1 MDHTCEKCGKTFS
14 QKSKYTAHNKRKTPC
29 NKFNTNTTTNTNTNI
44 DIVTPS
50 DNKLPFSYSELSV
63 TLTHQISKNDKKDG
77 GIYFTPP
84 KTIDYNLKL
93 LDEFIPTIRNV
104 LEPSCGSCEFIVAL
118 NNKYQNLNITGIE
131 LNETIYESIKP
142 LENEHITL
150 YNQSYLEW
158 NDTTKYDLIIGNPP
172 YFVMSKTDV
181 NSTYY
186 NYFDGRPNIF
196 ILFLIKS
203 LKLLNPD
210 GILSFILPK
219 NFLNCLYYNKTR
231 RYILKKFKII
241 NIIICD
247 DNYLETKQDTIM
259 LIIQNKVDL
268 NQNYKFTLMEN
279 VEEDFPEDDVIFGSP
294 ENIIQL
300 KLLYEN
306 STTLSKLNFTVNVG
320 NIVWN
325 QVKDQLTDDTTKT
338 LLIYSSDIRNNELC
352 LQNYSNEDKK
362 NYINRQGFNTSVL
375 VINRGYGVGKYKFEY
390 CLIEGNVEY
399 LIENHL
405 ICVKYNLPINP
416 DELISLYERIIN
428 SFENEKT
435 KQFIQ
440 LYFGNNAINTTELQ
454 NILPI
459 YF

>member
-1 MDHTCEKCGKTFS
+1 
-14 QKSKYTAHNKRKTPC
+14 
-29 NKFNTNTTTNTNTNI
+29 
-44 DIVTPS
+44 
-50 DNKLPFSYSELSV
+50 
-63 TLTHQISKNDKKDG
+63 
-77 GIYFTPP
+77 
-84 KTIDYNLKL
+84 
-93 LDEFIPTIRNV
+93 
-104 LEPSCGSCEFIVAL
+104 
-118 NNKYQNLNITGIE
+118 
-131 LNETIYESIKP
+131 
-142 LENEHITL
+142 
-150 YNQSYLEW
+150 LEW